1 MQDGAPDLHLFA
13 TLRRGSARRG
23 AVFCRV
29 LTEMQRTD
37 KLDTVAHMALKDGKR
52 GGFPGSCA

>member
-1 MQDGAPDLHLFA
+1 MHKKAR
-13 TLRRGSARRG
+13 LRRGSARCCAG
-23 AVFCRV
+23 FCRV